1 MEGCWESLAPV
12 AAPLKFVYEK
22 LERDVGCGAFRSQA
36 GGAGG
41 RGGGADTPVV
51 VFSFHARKIVG
62 EGGACLRGIHLALKG
77 GKVSIDEGDE
87 LEGEGSC

>member
-12 AAPLKFVYEK
+12 AAPLEFVHEE
-22 LERDVGCGAFRSQA
+22 LEGDVGRGAFRSQA

-51 VFSFHARKIVG
+51 VFSFNA
-62 EGGACLRGIHLALKG
+62 
-77 GKVSIDEGDE
+77 
-87 LEGEGSC
+87 